1 MGSPWLIPRKTNGKM
16 LVCVTVFAS
25 VVPAVPKG
33 NIRVELHKG
42 EGHFDPLSCFTC
54 YAWGKASGG
63 SILVKLN

>member
-1 MGSPWLIPRKTNGKM
+1 M